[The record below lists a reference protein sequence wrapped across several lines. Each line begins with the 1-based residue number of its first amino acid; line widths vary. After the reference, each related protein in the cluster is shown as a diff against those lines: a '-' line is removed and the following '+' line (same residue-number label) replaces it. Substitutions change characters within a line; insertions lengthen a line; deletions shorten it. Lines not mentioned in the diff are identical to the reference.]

1 MRNTVVS
8 ISAIFACLLSLMP
21 VSCTNE
27 SYDTG
32 DGGLSYLCAD
42 FVEARTT
49 SDTIITE
56 VVTDDGAALSISR
69 PLRPSWASVP
79 DTLYRALFYYN
90 KNGNPVEPLAMSRV
104 PVIIPRIQKDSLLTD
119 PVGVESVWM
128 SASGKYVNISLLI
141 KTGIP
146 DSVDARQWISV
157 VYSPPAPRRGVLQ
170 TDTNPHT
177 PHRGAG
183 GPYGEADTLLLLHS
197 QNCVPEYYT
206 SRMYVSIPTA
216 ALPPHDVVNIRV
228 NTYGGMRTYTV
239 RQKPGEE

>member
-1 MRNTVVS
+1 MRNTIGS
-8 ISAIFACLLSLMP
+8 ISAVFACLLSLMP

-42 FVEARTT
+42 FVEAHTT
-49 SDTIITE
+49 SDTTITK
-56 VVTDDGAALSISR
+56 VVTDDGAALSLSR
-69 PLRPSWASVP
+69 ALKLSWVSVP
-79 DTLYRALFYYN
+79 DTLYRALLYYN
-90 KNGNPVEPLAMSRV
+90 KKGNPVEPLAMGRV
-104 PVIIPRIQKDSLLTD
+104 PVIIPRIQKDSLFTD
-119 PVGVESVWM
+119 PLGVESVWM

-157 VYSPPAPRRGVLQ
+157 VYSP
-170 TDTNPHT
+170 HT
-177 PHRGAG
+177 PNWDAG
-183 GPYGEADTLLLLHS
+183 GLYGVQDTLLLLHS
-197 QNCVPEYYT
+197 QNSVPEYYT

-216 ALPPHDVVNIRV
+216 ALPSRDVVNIRV

-239 RQKPGEE
+239 RQKLEKE

>member
-1 MRNTVVS
+1 MRNTIGS
-8 ISAIFACLLSLMP
+8 ISAVFACLLSLMP

-42 FVEARTT
+42 FVEAHTT
-49 SDTIITE
+49 SDTTITK
-56 VVTDDGAALSISR
+56 VVTDDGAALSLSR
-69 PLRPSWASVP
+69 ALKLSWVSVP
-79 DTLYRALFYYN
+79 DTLYRALLYYN
-90 KNGNPVEPLAMSRV
+90 KKGNPVEPLAMGRV
-104 PVIIPRIQKDSLLTD
+104 PVIIPRIQKDSLFTD
-119 PVGVESVWM
+119 PLGVESVWM

-157 VYSPPAPRRGVLQ
+157 VYSP
-170 TDTNPHT
+170 HT
-177 PHRGAG
+177 PNWGAG
-183 GPYGEADTLLLLHS
+183 GLYGVQDTLLLLHS
-197 QNCVPEYYT
+197 QNSVPEYYT

-216 ALPPHDVVNIRV
+216 ALPSRDVVNIRV

-239 RQKPGEE
+239 RQKLEKE

>member
-1 MRNTVVS
+1 MRNTIGS
-8 ISAIFACLLSLMP
+8 ISAVFACLLSLMP

-42 FVEARTT
+42 FVEAHTT
-49 SDTIITE
+49 FDTTITK
-56 VVTDDGAALSISR
+56 VVTDDGAALSLSR
-69 PLRPSWASVP
+69 ALKLSWVSVP
-79 DTLYRALFYYN
+79 DTLYRALLYYN
-90 KNGNPVEPLAMSRV
+90 KKDNPVEPLAMGRV
-104 PVIIPRIQKDSLLTD
+104 PVIIPRIQKDSLFTD
-119 PVGVESVWM
+119 PLGVESVWM

-157 VYSPPAPRRGVLQ
+157 VYC
-170 TDTNPHT
+170 PHT
-177 PHRGAG
+177 PNWGAG
-183 GPYGEADTLLLLHS
+183 GLYGVQDTLLLLHS
-197 QNCVPEYYT
+197 QNSVPEYYT

-216 ALPPHDVVNIRV
+216 ALPSRDVVNIRV

-239 RQKPGEE
+239 RQKLEKE

>member
-1 MRNTVVS
+1 MRNTIGS
-8 ISAIFACLLSLMP
+8 ISAVFACLLSLMP

-42 FVEARTT
+42 FVEAHTT
-49 SDTIITE
+49 SDTTITK
-56 VVTDDGAALSISR
+56 VVTDDGAALSLSR
-69 PLRPSWASVP
+69 ALKLSWVSVP
-79 DTLYRALFYYN
+79 DTLYRALLYYN
-90 KNGNPVEPLAMSRV
+90 KKGNPVEPLAMGRV
-104 PVIIPRIQKDSLLTD
+104 PVIIPRIQKDSLFTD
-119 PVGVESVWM
+119 PLGVESVWM

-157 VYSPPAPRRGVLQ
+157 VYSPHASRRGAAE

-177 PHRGAG
+177 PNRGAG
-183 GPYGEADTLLLLHS
+183 GLYGVQDTLLLLHF
-197 QNCVPEYYT
+197 QNSVPEYYT

-216 ALPPHDVVNIRV
+216 ALPSRDVVNIRV

-239 RQKPGEE
+239 RQKPEKE

>member
-1 MRNTVVS
+1 MRNTIGS
-8 ISAIFACLLSLMP
+8 ISAVFACLLSLMP

-42 FVEARTT
+42 FVEAHTT
-49 SDTIITE
+49 SDTTITK
-56 VVTDDGAALSISR
+56 VVTDDGAALSLSR
-69 PLRPSWASVP
+69 ALKLSWVSVP
-79 DTLYRALFYYN
+79 DTLYRALLYYN
-90 KNGNPVEPLAMSRV
+90 KKGNPVEPLAMGRV
-104 PVIIPRIQKDSLLTD
+104 PVIIPRIQKDSLFTD
-119 PVGVESVWM
+119 PLGVESVWM

-157 VYSPPAPRRGVLQ
+157 VYSP
-170 TDTNPHT
+170 HT
-177 PHRGAG
+177 PNRGAG
-183 GPYGEADTLLLLHS
+183 GLYGVQDTLLLLHS
-197 QNCVPEYYT
+197 QNSVPEYYT

-216 ALPPHDVVNIRV
+216 ALPSRDVVNIRV

-239 RQKPGEE
+239 RQKLEKE

>member
-90 KNGNPVEPLAMSRV
+90 KNGNPVEPLAISRV

-157 VYSPPAPRRGVLQ
+157 VYSP
-170 TDTNPHT
+170 HT
-177 PHRGAG
+177 PNWGAG
-183 GPYGEADTLLLLHS
+183 GLYGVQDTLLLLHS
-197 QNCVPEYYT
+197 QNSVPEYYT

-216 ALPPHDVVNIRV
+216 ALPSRDVVNIRV

-239 RQKPGEE
+239 RQKPEKE

>member
-1 MRNTVVS
+1 MRNTIGS
-8 ISAIFACLLSLMP
+8 ISAVFACLLSLMP

-42 FVEARTT
+42 FVEAHTT
-49 SDTIITE
+49 SDTTITK
-56 VVTDDGAALSISR
+56 VVTDDGATLSLSRALK
-69 PLRPSWASVP
+69 LSWVSVP
-79 DTLYRALFYYN
+79 DTLYRALLYYN
-90 KNGNPVEPLAMSRV
+90 KKDNPVEPLAMGRV
-104 PVIIPRIQKDSLLTD
+104 PVIIPRIQKDSLFTD
-119 PVGVESVWM
+119 PLGVESVWM

-157 VYSPPAPRRGVLQ
+157 VYSP
-170 TDTNPHT
+170 HT
-177 PHRGAG
+177 PNRGAG
-183 GPYGEADTLLLLHS
+183 GLYGVQDTLLLLHS
-197 QNCVPEYYT
+197 QNSVPEYYT

-216 ALPPHDVVNIRV
+216 ALPSRDVVNIRV

-239 RQKPGEE
+239 RQKLEKE

>member
-1 MRNTVVS
+1 MRNTIGS
-8 ISAIFACLLSLMP
+8 ISAVFACLLSLMP

-42 FVEARTT
+42 FVEAHTT
-49 SDTIITE
+49 SDTTITK
-56 VVTDDGAALSISR
+56 VVTDDGAALSLSR
-69 PLRPSWASVP
+69 ALKLSWVSVP
-79 DTLYRALFYYN
+79 DTLYRALLYYN
-90 KNGNPVEPLAMSRV
+90 KKGNPVEPLAMGRV
-104 PVIIPRIQKDSLLTD
+104 PVIIPRIQKDSLFTD
-119 PVGVESVWM
+119 PLGVESVWM

-157 VYSPPAPRRGVLQ
+157 VYC
-170 TDTNPHT
+170 PHT
-177 PHRGAG
+177 PNWGAG
-183 GPYGEADTLLLLHS
+183 GLYGVQDTLLLLHS
-197 QNCVPEYYT
+197 QNSVPEYYT

-216 ALPPHDVVNIRV
+216 ALPSRDVVNIRV

-239 RQKPGEE
+239 RQKLEKE